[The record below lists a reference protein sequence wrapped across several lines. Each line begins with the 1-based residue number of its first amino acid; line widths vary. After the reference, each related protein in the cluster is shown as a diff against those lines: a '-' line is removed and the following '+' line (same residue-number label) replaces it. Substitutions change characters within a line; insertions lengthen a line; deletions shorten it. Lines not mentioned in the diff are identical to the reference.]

1 MTARLRVFL
10 DSNVLISALIG
21 NPDSAPMILV
31 DWLAGGQPGPMI
43 TSVANVAEVERNL
56 KRKLPAALPVWQ
68 AFLARSGIKVVPD
81 ARGRTPGINA
91 KDAPIIAAAV
101 RAGATHFVTGDKRLL
116 AEMER
121 SPIDSPLPVTPRQ
134 MLNVLLQSTGP
145 NPS

>member
-21 NPDSAPMILV
+21 DPDSAPVILV

-81 ARGRTPGINA
+81 TKSRTRGINA
-91 KDAPIIAAAV
+91 KDAPIVAAAV
-101 RAGATHFVTGDKRLL
+101 RAGATYLVTGDKRLL

-121 SPIDSPLPVTPRQ
+121 SGIGSPLQVTPRQ

-145 NPS
+145 NLS